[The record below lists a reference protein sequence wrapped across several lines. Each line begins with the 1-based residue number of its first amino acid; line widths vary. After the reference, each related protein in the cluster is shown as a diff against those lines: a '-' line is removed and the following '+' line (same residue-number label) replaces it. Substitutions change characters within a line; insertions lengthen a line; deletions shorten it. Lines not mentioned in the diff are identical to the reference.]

1 MPDKKEWE
9 NSFLVNPDEGY
20 DYCWLGRLKTANP
33 TKDNWRNI
41 INTNKSL
48 KRSRSKSNLRTKM
61 PKKSSTKV

>member
-20 DYCWLGRLKTANP
+20 DCCWLGRLKTTNR

-48 KRSRSKSNLRTKM
+48 KGVRA
-61 PKKSSTKV
+61 KVI